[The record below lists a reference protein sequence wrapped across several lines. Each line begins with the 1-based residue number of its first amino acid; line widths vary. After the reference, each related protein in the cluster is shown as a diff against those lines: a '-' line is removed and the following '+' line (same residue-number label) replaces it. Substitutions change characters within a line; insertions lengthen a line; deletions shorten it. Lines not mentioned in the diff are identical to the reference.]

1 MEHFYQNIH
10 GFFDFQ
16 NTYTRMVNEFP
27 SGSHFVEVGA
37 FYGKSTAY
45 LAVEIANSGKDI
57 RFDVVDTWRGSPE
70 HQVGGWDYQEAMVN
84 DTAFEIFKN
93 NLAPVIHIIN
103 PVKLTSLKAAH
114 LYEDNSLDM
123 VFIDA
128 DHTYEAVKVDI
139 AAWLPKVKVG
149 GYLCGHDYI
158 SYSKEDPV
166 RRAVDEMFPEGVELD
181 HVTWIKKKVA

>member
-1 MEHFYQNIH
+1 MEHFYNRIH

-16 NTYTRMVNEFP
+16 PVYTRMVNEFP

-37 FYGKSTAY
+37 FYGRSTAF
-45 LAVEIANSGKDI
+45 LAVEIINSGKDI
-57 RFDVVDTWRGSPE
+57 KFDVVYTWRGSPE

-93 NLAPVIHIIN
+93 NLSSVMHIIN
-103 PVKLTSLKAAH
+103 PVKMSSYKASH

-128 DHTYEAVKVDI
+128 DHSYDAVKVDI
-139 AAWLPKVKVG
+139 TAWYPKVKVG

-158 SYSKEDPV
+158 VHSSTDPV
-166 RRAVDEMFPEGVELD
+166 RLAVDEMFPEGIELNN
-181 HVTWIKKKVA
+181 VTWIKKKEA